1 MEVAVNSSHR
11 VIHNVLLSCIAGL
24 AFLSLSAC
32 GTDMLT
38 YSQDAKHAG
47 IGLYNDG
54 RYAEAAGAFRNA
66 VRQDPTDPEAEYW
79 LGLSYE
85 QTGSYHE
92 SIIAYKTALDVMP
105 EPTSAKF
112 SQDLFNKT
120 FDRLA
125 YVIATKDET
134 SVETD
139 LLASSAQ
146 SNSSAQ
152 DYWLLGRVFRYRGDA
167 DTSLDDYHRS
177 IRLNPENFPCQK
189 ELGLY
194 LEQLGQIQEA
204 SAVLR
209 DAWRLNPNDQD
220 IDAALRRVGMTP
232 GPGLLQQTTVKNLPA
247 SSSVVD
253 PNAAAPAAQNEP
265 PITDPTSPRD

>member
-1 MEVAVNSSHR
+1 MNSSLQKS
-11 VIHNVLLSCIAGL
+11 VIHKVLLSCIAGL
-24 AFLSLSAC
+24 AFMSLSAC

-38 YSQDAKHAG
+38 YSQDSKHAG

-54 RYAEAAGAFRNA
+54 RYAEAAGAFRDA

-92 SIIAYKTALDVMP
+92 AVIAYKTGLDVMP
-105 EPTSAKF
+105 APTSAKF
-112 SQDLFNKT
+112 NPDLFNKT

-125 YVIATKDET
+125 RVIADNDRT

-139 LLASSAQ
+139 LLVSSAASDSSAQ
-146 SNSSAQ
+146 G
-152 DYWLLGRVFRYRGDA
+152 YWLLGRVFRYRGDA
-167 DTSLDDYHRS
+167 DTSLDDYNRS

-220 IDAALRRVGMTP
+220 INDALRRVGMTP
-232 GPGLLQQTTVKNLPA
+232 GPGLLPQTTVKYLPT
-247 SSSVVD
+247 SSNVVD
-253 PNAAAPAAQNEP
+253 PSSAAPAAQNEP
-265 PITDPTSPRD
+265 PTPDPTAPRD